1 MPEPCLS
8 VSSAIKQRR
17 SIRAFLNKPVDK
29 HIIEDILRAAARA
42 PSGGNLQP
50 WRVYAIAGHV
60 RDALVKTVSEK
71 QAINP
76 LGDISEY
83 DIYPPELTEP
93 YRSRRRD
100 VGNQLYQ
107 LIGVAHEDKA
117 GKFTQLAK
125 NFQFFGAPAALIFTI
140 DKQMGLG
147 QHVDLGLYIQSVL
160 LLCEEKGL
168 STCAQEAWAVWHQT
182 IRDVVGIP
190 QNELVFC
197 AVALGYA
204 DPQAV
209 INQLISE
216 RAELHEFAEFK
227 GFD

>member
-1 MPEPCLS
+1 MSEPCLS

-17 SIRAFLNKPVDK
+17 SIRAFLDKPVDK
-29 HIIEDILRAAARA
+29 YLVEDILHAAARA

-50 WRVYAIAGHV
+50 WRVYAIAGQV
-60 RDALVKTVSEK
+60 RDELVKTVSEK

-76 LGDISEY
+76 MGDISEY
-83 DIYPPELTEP
+83 AIYPPELTEP

-100 VGNQLYQ
+100 VGNQLYE
-107 LIGVAHEDKA
+107 LIGVAREDKA
-117 GKFTQLAK
+117 GKFAQLAK
-125 NFQFFGAPAALIFTI
+125 NFQFFGAPVALIFTI

-147 QHVDLGLYIQSVL
+147 QHVDLGLYIQNVL

-168 STCAQEAWAVWHQT
+168 NTCAQDAWAVWHQT

-190 QNELVFC
+190 QHELVFC

-216 RAELHEFAEFK
+216 RAELQEFAELK

>member
-1 MPEPCLS
+1 MSESCLS

-17 SIRAFLNKPVDK
+17 SIRAFLNKPVEK
-29 HIIEDILRAAARA
+29 HLIEEILQAAARA

-50 WRVYAIAGHV
+50 WRVYAIAGQV

-71 QAINP
+71 QAVNP
-76 LGDISEY
+76 MGDISEY
-83 DIYPPELTEP
+83 DIYPPDLTEP

-107 LIGVAHEDKA
+107 LIGVAREDKV
-117 GKFTQLAK
+117 GKFAQLAK

-147 QHVDLGLYIQSVL
+147 QHVDLGLYIQNVL

-168 STCAQEAWAVWHQT
+168 GTCAQEAWAVWHQT

-204 DPQAV
+204 DAQAV
-209 INQLISE
+209 INQLMSE